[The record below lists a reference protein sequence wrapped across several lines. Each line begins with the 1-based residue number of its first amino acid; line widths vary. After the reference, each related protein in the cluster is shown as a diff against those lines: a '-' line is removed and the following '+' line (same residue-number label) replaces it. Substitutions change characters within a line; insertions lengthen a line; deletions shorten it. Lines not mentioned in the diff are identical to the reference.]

1 MTGGAMADGRH
12 GMHGACAGN
21 ALALHDLHATFTRTT
36 HLPAT
41 LKAREAKLHVNQR
54 ACRIARQARG
64 YSTAPRLRAAG
75 ARMAAKGQHRR
86 TVN

>member
-1 MTGGAMADGRH
+1 MIGGAMADGRP
-12 GMHGACAGN
+12 GMHGVCAEN
-21 ALALHDLHATFTRTT
+21 ALALHDLHATFTHVT

-41 LKAREAKLHVNQR
+41 LKAREAKLHVDQR
-54 ACRIARQARG
+54 ACRVARQVRG
-64 YSTAPRLRAAG
+64 HSTAPRLRAAG